1 MKISPEGNI
10 ARQIANAH
18 TSFNV
23 INTILFI
30 PFTKQ
35 FTNLVKAL
43 MPGEE
48 EEISLQPKYL
58 NTEVLNTPVIAM
70 SLATKEVV
78 RMGELALDNIG
89 KAMDCITNYDKKEI
103 AYVLEH
109 EPVIDNLEEAITVYL
124 TKMSEKTMSNEMS
137 SRHTGLLHVCSDIE
151 RIGDHAQV
159 IAKKVRNMQE
169 DGTNFSP
176 QAQQEM
182 KELGALVLTAA
193 TKAIHAL
200 ETDNREL
207 AEESLAVS
215 HEVKLKQKAMRK
227 SHVERLNQGICTPE
241 TGFVM
246 LELLINM
253 KRVSDHSKN
262 ISQLVLGEF

>member
-1 MKISPEGNI
+1 
-10 ARQIANAH
+10 
-18 TSFNV
+18 
-23 INTILFI
+23 
-30 PFTKQ
+30 
-35 FTNLVKAL
+35 
-43 MPGEE
+43 
-48 EEISLQPKYL
+48 
-58 NTEVLNTPVIAM
+58 M

-78 RMGELALDNIG
+78 RMGELALENIT
-89 KAMDCITNYDKKEI
+89 KALDCVTKYDKKEI

-109 EPVIDNLEEAITVYL
+109 EPIIDNLEEAITVYL
-124 TKMSEKTMSNEMS
+124 TKLSEKTMSNEMS
-137 SRHTGLLHVCSDIE
+137 ARHTGLLHVCTDIE
-151 RIGDHAQV
+151 RIGDHAQL
-159 IAKKVRNMQE
+159 IAKRVRSMQE
-169 DGTNFSP
+169 DGMSFSP

-182 KELGALVLTAA
+182 KELETLVLSA
-193 TKAIHAL
+193 TSKAIHAL
-200 ETDNREL
+200 ETDDREL

-227 SHVERLNQGICTPE
+227 SHVDRLNQGICTPE